1 MPRRGPSDARMTA
14 PYRLDRALILV
25 SGPDT
30 ANFLNTLLTQN
41 LGAVGATPSYAA
53 LLTPQGKV
61 LADMFA
67 WTDGDGALLDLDPLR
82 RVDVLQRLTMYKLRA
97 QVTLED
103 VTGRFRV
110 LWAPAHFPGATAD
123 PRLPDAALGWRTIT
137 ADQIDLYNEGD
148 AAYDAHRLALGVPD
162 LARDAK
168 PEEVFALEAL
178 LDELRG
184 VDFQKGC
191 FVGQENASRMKR
203 RATTRKKF
211 CPVTFEGEAPAY
223 GAIVCAGDAEIGEVR
238 SGGQGRAMAFLRLD
252 RAIAVA
258 DSLHVDGRSV
268 RLAPP
273 SWLALPP
280 PSA

>member
-1 MPRRGPSDARMTA
+1 MTA

-123 PRLPDAALGWRTIT
+123 RRQYPRA
-137 ADQIDLYNEGD
+137 
-148 AAYDAHRLALGVPD
+148 
-162 LARDAK
+162 
-168 PEEVFALEAL
+168 
-178 LDELRG
+178 
-184 VDFQKGC
+184 
-191 FVGQENASRMKR
+191 
-203 RATTRKKF
+203 
-211 CPVTFEGEAPAY
+211 
-223 GAIVCAGDAEIGEVR
+223 
-238 SGGQGRAMAFLRLD
+238 
-252 RAIAVA
+252 AIAPFCA
-258 DSLHVDGRSV
+258 SGPAS
-268 RLAPP
+268 P
-273 SWLALPP
+273 
-280 PSA
+280 